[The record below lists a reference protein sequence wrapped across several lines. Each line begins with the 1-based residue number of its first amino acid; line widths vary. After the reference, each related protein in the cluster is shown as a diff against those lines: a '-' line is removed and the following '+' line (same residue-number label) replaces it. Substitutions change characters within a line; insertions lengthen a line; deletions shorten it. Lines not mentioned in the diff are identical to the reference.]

1 MSASQRLKEKAAK
14 KRDLLELRMGLAMS
28 RVDQANAADA
38 PCQLTMVK
46 YPMAKRKRAATTTMI
61 GLVYREDA
69 MALGKDA
76 VREADLLAGRGPVSG
91 WKKVVGA

>member
-1 MSASQRLKEKAAK
+1 MATARKAATK
-14 KRDLLELRMGLAMS
+14 
-28 RVDQANAADA
+28 
-38 PCQLTMVK
+38 
-46 YPMAKRKRAATTTMI
+46 TMI

-69 MALGKDA
+69 MALRKDA

>member
-1 MSASQRLKEKAAK
+1 M
-14 KRDLLELRMGLAMS
+14 LRA
-28 RVDQANAADA
+28 DQPNAADA
-38 PCQLTMVK
+38 PCQLTIEND
-46 YPMAKRKRAATTTMI
+46 PMATARKAATKTMI

-69 MALGKDA
+69 MALRKDA